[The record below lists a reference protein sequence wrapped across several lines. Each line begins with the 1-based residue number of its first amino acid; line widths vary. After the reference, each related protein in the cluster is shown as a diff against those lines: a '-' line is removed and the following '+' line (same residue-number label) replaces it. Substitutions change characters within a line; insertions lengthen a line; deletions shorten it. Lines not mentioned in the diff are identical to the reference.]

1 MKVLVPIDGSQNA
14 LKAAEHAG
22 HLAALEKDMQLTLLY
37 VITFEPK
44 SSREASYTETAIPN
58 EAQAIL
64 HAAADTIHAEAPGI
78 SIEEKVIRG
87 FSAADVILDCAE
99 LEKFDQIIMGTRGLS
114 NVQRFLLGSVSTR
127 VSQHSPCTV
136 TLVK

>member
-14 LKAAEHAG
+14 LKAAQHAG
-22 HLAALEKDMQLTLLY
+22 HLAALEKDMEITLLY

-44 SSREASYTETAIPN
+44 STREASYTENAVQQG
-58 EAQAIL
+58 AQHL
-64 HAAADTIHAEAPGI
+64 LQAAADAIRAEAPEAVI
-78 SIEEKVIRG
+78 ADNVIRG

-127 VSQHSPCTV
+127 VSQHAPCTI